1 MNALVWDEDSGIL
14 PVEVLK
20 NAVGEPR
27 WRAVH
32 RVVPTSR
39 CVTHHASPLTLLR
52 RAVGFLREFLRSEKF
67 IVVGFAGESPP
78 LILLVDQRHGSA
90 VIHAQE
96 R

>member
-32 RVVPTSR
+32 RVVG
-39 CVTHHASPLTLLR
+39 V
-52 RAVGFLREFLRSEKF
+52 
-67 IVVGFAGESPP
+67 
-78 LILLVDQRHGSA
+78 
-90 VIHAQE
+90 
-96 R
+96 